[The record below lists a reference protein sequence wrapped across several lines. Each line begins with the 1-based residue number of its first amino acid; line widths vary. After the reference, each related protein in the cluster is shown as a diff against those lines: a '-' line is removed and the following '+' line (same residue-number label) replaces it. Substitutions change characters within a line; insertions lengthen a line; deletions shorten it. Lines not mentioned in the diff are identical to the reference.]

1 MIGKLRLIYKFITS
15 QAGQQIITIHI
26 LPNTSRR
33 KSNQTMKFGQLRE
46 YNRNIYLEKLC
57 TKCAEEASSK
67 LFHKKIKSIFL
78 DQQSEML

>member
-67 LFHKKIKSIFL
+67 LFHKKIKNEYISG
-78 DQQSEML
+78 STV